1 MRISDWSSDVCSS
14 DLATDV
20 AAEESESNQDANVQ
34 HNQDLCPD
42 ITQGGIRHRLRCESA
57 TSPEPP
63 PASPCA
69 AGFFCRRNAAGH
81 ASHANGQPPW
91 PAEPPS
97 VPTPRARR
105 RFVVGSTPEAMSC
118 TAWYGDVEGKE

>member
-42 ITQGGIRHRLRCESA
+42 IPQGGIRHRLRCESA
-57 TSPEPP
+57 TSPEPQ
-63 PASPCA
+63 PASPCD
-69 AGFFCRRNAAGH
+69 AGFLCRRNAGGPGFH
-81 ASHANGQPPW
+81 ASGPPPW
-91 PAEPPS
+91 PAAPAP
-97 VPTPRARR
+97 VPTPRGRR
-105 RFVVGSTPEAMSC
+105 RWVGGSGPA
-118 TAWYGDVEGKE
+118 EGG